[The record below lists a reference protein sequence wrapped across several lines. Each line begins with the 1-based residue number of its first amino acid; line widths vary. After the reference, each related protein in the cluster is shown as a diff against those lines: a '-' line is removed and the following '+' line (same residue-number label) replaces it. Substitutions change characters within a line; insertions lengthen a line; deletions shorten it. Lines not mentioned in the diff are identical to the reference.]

1 MGGATSDGGLTG
13 ALKLEPRACS
23 EVLDMS
29 TALYEKLTLLLRAFA
44 DSDEDGHAAV
54 A

>member
-1 MGGATSDGGLTG
+1 MAGGQAHRSSSLVSG
-13 ALKLEPRACS
+13 S